1 MFDTSDGSG
10 DPTGWA
16 VPGVDRPRP
25 VVLPAGLVRLQAA
38 AAEVLAL
45 DLGRLSDRELLAVT
59 AAHLAVLGSLRHA
72 SLVQVAEVDRRR
84 AHAEAGLASTS
95 RWLQSQGVE
104 SPGSVVTS
112 ARRLGQFPRVA
123 ARLADGSL
131 PASSGQRLQVVLSSL
146 RRHVDRGD
154 GLIGGQPADQAL
166 AGVANGIRLIAA
178 EARGGFLG
186 DADPALVDLMKAS
199 EELFVGPRTSEL
211 DLLERAFLLL
221 ADHVEP
227 AQLSG
232 CLSPLVHALLPD
244 LLEQAE
250 DRAHADRSLRLVPD
264 SDGSGWTLQG
274 RLDPECGERLHA
286 FLSAQ
291 LVADHDPADTAAAAR
306 LREQGLDPHEDLEPL
321 GWRDPRAGVGE
332 DVPPTLV
339 PRSTRQKLHDA
350 LSTGLGQVLASD
362 LLGQTHDKQ
371 PVQIIVTV
379 AAESLDRQPG
389 ALPGRTGSGRPVS
402 CRLVRRWACGSALT
416 RHVLALDG
424 TVIQTSHT
432 QRTLTRAERCALHTQ
447 TGGRCQSAGCTRSTR
462 HPGTVLHPHHA
473 TPWALSGTTS
483 LADTVHLC
491 DQCHGHLHRGH
502 PIRLRDGRRLGPD
515 GWLPPQRE

>member
-1 MFDTSDGSG
+1 M
-10 DPTGWA
+10 
-16 VPGVDRPRP
+16 
-25 VVLPAGLVRLQAA
+25 
-38 AAEVLAL
+38 
-45 DLGRLSDRELLAVT
+45 
-59 AAHLAVLGSLRHA
+59 
-72 SLVQVAEVDRRR
+72 
-84 AHAEAGLASTS
+84 
-95 RWLQSQGVE
+95 
-104 SPGSVVTS
+104 
-112 ARRLGQFPRVA
+112 
-123 ARLADGSL
+123 
-131 PASSGQRLQVVLSSL
+131 LSSL
-146 RRHVDRGD
+146 RRHVDRAD

-186 DADPALVDLMKAS
+186 DTDPALVGLVEACEAIFGDPS
-199 EELFVGPRTSEL
+199 DGTSEL
-211 DLLERAFLLL
+211 SRLERGFLLL

-306 LREQGLDPHEDLEPL
+306 LRERGLDPHDPDLDTL
-321 GWRDPRAGVGE
+321 GWRDPRAGDGE
-332 DVPPTLV
+332 DAPRRLV

-371 PVQIIVTV
+371 PVQIVVTV
-379 AAESLDRQPG
+379 AAETLDRQPG

-402 CRLVRRWACGSALT
+402 CRLIRRWACGSALT
-416 RHVLALDG
+416 RHVLSLARHG
-424 TVIQTSHT
+424 H
-432 QRTLTRAERCALHTQ
+432 RRRATPSGPSPAPNDAPCTPRPADAARAT
-447 TGGRCQSAGCTRSTR
+447 GCTRSTR

-502 PIRLRDGRRLGPD
+502 PLRLRDGRRLGPD
-515 GWLPPQRE
+515 GWLPPPRE